1 MAQAVIDVDITEAK
15 EKLQEVTDMLKEIY
29 RLIDKSWLLRLI
41 FYGFKG
47 KPETE

>member
-1 MAQAVIDVDITEAK
+1 MAQAVVEVDITEAK
-15 EKLQEVTDMLKEIY
+15 EKLKELTDMANEFY

-47 KPETE
+47 KPEA

>member
-1 MAQAVIDVDITEAK
+1 MSNAVIDVDITEAK
-15 EKLQEVTDMLKEIY
+15 EKLKEVTDALNEIY

-47 KPETE
+47 KP